1 MTLSNEHTCV
11 VNRLRKAE
19 LENLRLQSAL
29 QEVFNLQC
37 KHVIKTH
44 ASLVKHTNSH
54 ETTNKGVTLEETL
67 RVLRIEFEQLTG
79 RTTDLGKDERDT
91 PDLTL
96 VAQTVL
102 ACEL

>member
-1 MTLSNEHTCV
+1 MV
-11 VNRLRKAE
+11 DRLGE
-19 LENLRLQSAL
+19 TQLEDLGLKPAL
-29 QEVFNLQC
+29 QEIFNFQGQ
-37 KHVIKTH
+37 HVIETH
-44 ASLVKHTNSH
+44 AGLIEHADTD
-54 ETTNKGVTLEETL
+54 ETTDERIAFEETL